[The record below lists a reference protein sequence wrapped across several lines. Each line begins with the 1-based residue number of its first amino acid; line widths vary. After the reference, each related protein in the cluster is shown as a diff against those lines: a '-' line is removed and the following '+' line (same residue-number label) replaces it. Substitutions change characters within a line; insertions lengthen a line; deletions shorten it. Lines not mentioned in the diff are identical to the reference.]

1 MSPGPSPE
9 PGRSGGS
16 SVSSGRWQG
25 RAGGGGAAAV
35 SKRQQ
40 ASWAQLLR
48 HVTAVMRTLR
58 AGPELPAAAWVL
70 SRPLRPLSIT
80 TNPGRDHWP
89 PMPVTSGASQGIS
102 ELSRPTG
109 DTTSCGQQG
118 SQGRVASYPGGSRH
132 LPLKLQGKRKKN
144 RGQEGQMLEIGS
156 EDLHIRK
163 TNH

>member
-1 MSPGPSPE
+1 M
-9 PGRSGGS
+9 
-16 SVSSGRWQG
+16 
-25 RAGGGGAAAV
+25 

-118 SQGRVASYPGGSRH
+118 SQGRLGSYPGGSRH